1 MLWLNKKMSDI
12 ITSINP
18 KDIAFLLAS
27 SLELNK
33 AKRSRIKAQITLDCL
48 ISHASFKNYIFEFY
62 FKEKTE
68 KLRCVALEGAEGV
81 LKKLY
86 LGRSVSKGS
95 NVYNVFSS
103 KKMSFSTEN
112 LDDGRRYELLNKLGI
127 KSSLY
132 IPVANF
138 GVIVVSKDTSSRFS
152 EYEMTLLKS
161 FVNDVVAPSLDLALD
176 NEKNFGASIRD
187 PLTGLY
193 NHGYFVF
200 QLEREIEN
208 AKRGG
213 NKVSLIMIDIDYF
226 KYYNDHN
233 GHPMGDKVLE
243 NLANVLRNN
252 TRKGDIVARYG
263 GEEFAIILFNSKLS
277 DAIDKAEQIRK
288 AVVDFKFEKDEL
300 QPNGDLTISLGVANY
315 PLNADTY
322 ERLVERADQALYNS
336 KNTGK
341 NKVSVFGKF

>member
-1 MLWLNKKMSDI
+1 MGDI
-12 ITSINP
+12 VSSINP

-27 SLELNK
+27 SLEINK
-33 AKRSRIKAQITLDCL
+33 AKRSRIKANVALECL
-48 ISHASFKNYIFEFY
+48 NNHISFKDYILEFY

-68 KLRCVALEGAEGV
+68 KLRCVAISGVEGV

-86 LGRSVSKGS
+86 TGRSVSKGS
-95 NVYNVFSS
+95 GIYNTFIS
-103 KKMSFSTEN
+103 KKINFSIEN
-112 LDDGRRYELLNKLGI
+112 VNEGRRYELLNKLGI
-127 KSSLY
+127 KASLY
-132 IPVANF
+132 IPVADF
-138 GVIVVSKDTSSRFS
+138 GVLVVNKNNAKRFD

-208 AKRGG
+208 AKRGD

-233 GHPMGDKVLE
+233 GHPMGDKVLV
-243 NLANVLRNN
+243 NVANILRDN

-263 GEEFAIILFNSKLS
+263 GEEFAIILFNSKIN
-277 DAIDKAEQIRK
+277 DAADKAEQVRK
-288 AVVDFKFEKDEL
+288 AISDFKFEKDEL
-300 QPNGDLTISLGVANY
+300 QPNGDLTISLGVANF
-315 PLNADTY
+315 PLHADTY

-341 NKVSVFGKF
+341 NKVTIFGKF